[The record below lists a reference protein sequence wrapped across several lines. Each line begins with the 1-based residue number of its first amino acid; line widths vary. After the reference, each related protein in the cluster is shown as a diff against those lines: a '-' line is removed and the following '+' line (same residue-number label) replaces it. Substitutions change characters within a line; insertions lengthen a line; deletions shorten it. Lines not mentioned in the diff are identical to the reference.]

1 MHQPSS
7 QQAALTFELP
17 AMLEGL
23 LLRITAQGAGAT
35 DYVGLRAVAL
45 DLYASGALP
54 VAAPTAEAQQAED
67 VPKRTARAGR
77 RAGCDSVIS
86 LPDLWA
92 SAEVSA

>member
-1 MHQPSS
+1 MHQLPS
-7 QQAALTFELP
+7 QQASLTFELP

-23 LLRITAQGAGAT
+23 LLRIAAQGAGAT

-54 VAAPTAEAQQAED
+54 VVAPTAEAQAED

-77 RAGCDSVIS
+77 RAGCDSVTP
-86 LPDLWA
+86 LPDLW
-92 SAEVSA
+92 SVAEVAV

>member
-23 LLRITAQGAGAT
+23 LLTVTAQGAGAT

-54 VAAPTAEAQQAED
+54 VVAPTAEAQAED
-67 VPKRTARAGR
+67 VPRRTARAGR

-86 LPDLWA
+86 LPDLW
-92 SAEVSA
+92 SVAEVSA